1 MCYEVWSK
9 IQTLGP
15 FVPSGC
21 SSTHI
26 KAFTTVS
33 TCPNRFLKSA
43 FILYVEKKKDYLGG
57 LQESAEEDSGETLYS
72 PFKSFSIEDEMKIKQ
87 QGHEMYHLICFGGRD
102 FVWIRLAF
110 KLK

>member
-1 MCYEVWSK
+1 MCYEVWSN
-9 IQTLGP
+9 IQTLGA

-33 TCPNRFLKSA
+33 TCSNRFLKSA

-57 LQESAEEDSGETLYS
+57 LQESAEEVWRDFIL
-72 PFKSFSIEDEMKIKQ
+72 PLQIIFIEDEMQIKQ

>member
-1 MCYEVWSK
+1 MCYEVWTN
-9 IQTLGP
+9 IQTLGA

-21 SSTHI
+21 SSTHF

-33 TCPNRFLKSA
+33 TCSNRFLKSA

-57 LQESAEEDSGETLYS
+57 LQESAEKDSGETLYS
-72 PFKSFSIEDEMKIKQ
+72 PFKSFFLEDEMQIKQ

-102 FVWIRLAF
+102 FLWTRLVF

>member
-57 LQESAEEDSGETLYS
+57 LQDSAEADCGETLYS
-72 PFKSFSIEDEMKIKQ
+72 PFKLFKRENEMQIKQ
-87 QGHEMYHLICFGGRD
+87 HRHEMYHQICFGVRD
-102 FVWIRLAF
+102 FVWIRLVF
-110 KLK
+110 MLK